1 MAWHPTVFTTCARA
15 KPLTPI
21 SRVYSTA
28 STTDHGRL
36 GILAGLSFSL
46 GMARPHTLDHPG
58 AIAAYR
64 QALGHNPRYE
74 RALYGLVIS
83 HLILG
88 QDDKARRYYQNLR
101 LLDPQLAAELSEH
114 F

>member
-1 MAWHPTVFTTCARA
+1 MVPAR
-15 KPLTPI
+15 
-21 SRVYSTA
+21 
-28 STTDHGRL
+28 
-36 GILAGLSFSL
+36 
-46 GMARPHTLDHPG
+46 TLVHPG
-58 AIAAYR
+58 AILAYR

-74 RALYGLVIS
+74 SALYSLVIS

-88 QDDKARRYYQNLR
+88 QDDKASRHYQNLL